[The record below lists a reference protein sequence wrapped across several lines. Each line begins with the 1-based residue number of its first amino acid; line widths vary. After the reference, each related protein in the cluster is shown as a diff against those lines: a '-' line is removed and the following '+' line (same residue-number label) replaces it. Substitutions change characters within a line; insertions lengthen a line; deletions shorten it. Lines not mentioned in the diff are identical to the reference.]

1 MTGTQ
6 FYSSDGPGPGKRN
19 QINAQNTHKVV
30 GRRTG
35 SPRSCRAPVRLTPA
49 TRRLRAVATHLSRFL
64 GTALGPEPP
73 NQGRPHP
80 TPGTPARVSAQPW
93 TRTHPSPSSSQHP
106 PACAGFARRFR
117 APVST
122 RRAPRPHPIRCEA
135 PQPANFSYNRRP
147 RCHFG
152 FSFHLSTASC
162 LLLPPSVPVAKPL
175 RPGVMAMATA
185 AATSSSLLTPAAGT
199 AASAHNAVLFP
210 SSLPSLRA
218 YPRLLLAFRRG
229 RRRRPAGGRA
239 RGGGG
244 GGRGPGRPVRRR
256 RVRGRPRPRVHA
268 PNQAAHRQGCPPAQG
283 RPRMCNRAPSSVWL
297 HFA

>member
-185 AATSSSLLTPAAGT
+185 AAASSSLLTPAAGT

-218 YPRLLLAFRRG
+218 YPRLLLAFRR
-229 RRRRPAGGRA
+229 PAAAAVADPQGAVLEEEEVVVVDQGGRYDDD
-239 RGGGG
+239 G
-244 GGRGPGRPVRRR
+244 
-256 RVRGRPRPRVHA
+256 
-268 PNQAAHRQGCPPAQG
+268 
-283 RPRMCNRAPSSVWL
+283 
-297 HFA
+297 